1 MACDQYQ
8 EQFTDFL
15 EGTLS
20 EQAWR
25 ELELH
30 LQQCEH
36 CAVAIKSFRRT
47 VSALRALPLAQP
59 PRGLIRAIDTR
70 LAQEARAAAA
80 AAAPAAAVVAVKPT
94 RQPAQPA
101 VRRRVFSW
109 STAGALAAAC
119 LVIALVAM
127 HGFRPP
133 AAPLGASPAPESA
146 PVASPAPGTLAT
158 APAAVGQPV
167 PPASA
172 SSNSLVPAASSAP
185 AAGATNSAPAAS
197 TGSGSAPAVR
207 AVSGTNGT
215 PSSESAPRLADNAG
229 RTTSPPSSM
238 PYVATTF
245 GGEAPPP
252 APRAT
257 PMDITLDGSDVHQ
270 VGAWQ
275 PVTII
280 LKAGGNVDG
289 VTVSL
294 AGDSGLQVSNRVQ
307 QVSLR
312 AGVPTRLS
320 AQVRAEQPGTYHL
333 RVNLTSDTVSAN
345 TTVDVTLPGLAGAGI
360 LATHRAFRSVTLAA
374 AAAAVAGDCGMD
386 VEVDAA
392 LADRVVSAD
401 FSDGVSG
408 RRALRSL
415 ARMVGGR
422 LVAAGDGY
430 RIAPE

>member
-20 EQAWR
+20 DQAWR

-47 VSALRALPLAQP
+47 VSALRGLPLAQP
-59 PRGLIRAIDTR
+59 PRTLIRALDAR
-70 LAQEARAAAA
+70 LAQEART
-80 AAAPAAAVVAVKPT
+80 AAPAPDPAPLVAVKPV
-94 RQPAQPA
+94 RQPA
-101 VRRRVFSW
+101 RRRAFSW

-119 LVIALVAM
+119 LVVAM
-127 HGFRPP
+127 VALHSFRPP
-133 AAPLGASPAPESA
+133 TAPESA
-146 PVASPAPGTLAT
+146 QVAPPSPGTLAS
-158 APAAVGQPV
+158 APLSAQQPAPVATSNAILPATSAAA
-167 PPASA
+167 ASG
-172 SSNSLVPAASSAP
+172 NPAASV
-185 AAGATNSAPAAS
+185 TNSTPASSPAQTAQPS
-197 TGSGSAPAVR
+197 AAAQSGGTAVR
-207 AVSGTNGT
+207 PVKAQRR
-215 PSSESAPRLADNAG
+215 SA
-229 RTTSPPSSM
+229 

-245 GGEAPPP
+245 GDKPAPP
-252 APRAT
+252 APRAV
-257 PMDITLDGSDVHQ
+257 PMDIKVDGSSVHQ

-275 PVTII
+275 PVAIL

-294 AGDSGLQVSNRVQ
+294 AGDGGLQVSNRTQ
-307 QVSLR
+307 RVSLR
-312 AGVPTRLS
+312 AGQPTRLS
-320 AQVRAEQPGTYHL
+320 AQVRAQQPGTYHL
-333 RVNLTSDTVSAN
+333 QVKLASDTVSAN
-345 TTVDVTLPGLAGAGI
+345 TTVDVTLPGLAGAPV
-360 LATHRAFRSVTLAA
+360 LATHHAFRSVTLSA
-374 AAAAVAGDCGMD
+374 AAAAVARDCGMD

-408 RRALRSL
+408 SRALRSL

-422 LVAAGDGY
+422 LVAVGDGY
-430 RIAPE
+430 RIAPK